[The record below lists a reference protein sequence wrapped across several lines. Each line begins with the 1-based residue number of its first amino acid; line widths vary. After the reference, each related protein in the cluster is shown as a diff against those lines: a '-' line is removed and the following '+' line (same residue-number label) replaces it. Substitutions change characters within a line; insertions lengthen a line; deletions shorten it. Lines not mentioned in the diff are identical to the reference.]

1 MNSYNLNFTIRS
13 KRIHNFVKLANPMA
27 GIYIHV
33 PFCKQACNYC
43 NFHFSTNLGLQND
56 FQAALLKEIELRLSY
71 LQNERIDTIYFGGG
85 TPSLLSLSAI
95 GEILNSL
102 FLHFK
107 ISVDPEITLEAN
119 PDDMEFR
126 KLAGWKAAG
135 INRLSIGIQSFF
147 TEDLN
152 WMNRA
157 HNGDQ
162 AVQALKHTIAAGF
175 DNFSLDLIYGSPGL
189 SDESW
194 RKNLNTAIS
203 YEPAHISCYALT
215 VEPKTALFKMIRTKI
230 SEDIDPEKQA
240 AQFMTGIQTLES
252 AGFEHYE
259 ISSFAKPG
267 RRSRHNSSYW
277 QSKKYLGLGPAAHS
291 FDGTSRQWNIAN
303 NALYIKSLMAG
314 QLCFESEILLP
325 RDLLN
330 EYIMTSLRTTEGI
343 DLQYVSNQ
351 FGEEK
356 GSLLENNAT
365 IYLQSRQMVLFNEKL
380 VLTKSGKLFADGIA
394 ASLFID

>member
-1 MNSYNLNFTIRS
+1 
-13 KRIHNFVKLANPMA
+13 MA

-33 PFCKQACNYC
+33 PFCKQACHYC

-107 ISVDPEITLEAN
+107 ISADPEITLEAN

-152 WMNRA
+152 WMNRV

-189 SDESW
+189 SDENW

-203 YEPAHISCYALT
+203 YDPAHISCYALT

>member
-107 ISVDPEITLEAN
+107 ISADPEITLEAN

-126 KLAGWKAAG
+126 KLADWKAAG

-152 WMNRA
+152 WMNRV

-189 SDESW
+189 SDENW